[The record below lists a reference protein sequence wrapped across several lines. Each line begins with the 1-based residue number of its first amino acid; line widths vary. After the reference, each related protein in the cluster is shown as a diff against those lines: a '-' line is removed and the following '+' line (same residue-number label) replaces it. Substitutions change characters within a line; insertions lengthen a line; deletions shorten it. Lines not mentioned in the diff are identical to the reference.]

1 MYNRARKSTLT
12 ECCEF
17 PSPPPPRPRSVDRVG
32 FLSSSFGCSDLQQFT
47 PLPPPW
53 IHYYNNSSSYIVSLC
68 WCVVLTSGCRF
79 IRNSEKDAPLLFV
92 DGAGSMRMNHTY
104 HSPFCT
110 YSFLWFPFFICISF
124 SFGYKIQLWC
134 WNNKHL
140 EIKSRTFLLYFLPY
154 FLRHHDKSAEALDH

>member
-1 MYNRARKSTLT
+1 MLRVSFSST
-12 ECCEF
+12 
-17 PSPPPPRPRSVDRVG
+17 PSAEISGPCRLFIVVVRMLR
-32 FLSSSFGCSDLQQFT
+32 FT
-47 PLPPPW
+47 TTHPLLPPPW

-140 EIKSRTFLLYFLPY
+140 EIKSRTLLLYFLPY